1 MDLYYKQEVTVGMLV
16 MVALGLL
23 VGGLVWLSGVNP
35 FAAAGR
41 VVVPVRFANVSGLQ
55 EGDLVQMSGFRVGFV
70 SNVVLEDVGR
80 VMVYLDVPTDR
91 APHVDAKARV
101 MSTDFLGEKVVDYIP
116 GNSPQMLTE
125 GQVITGSEEQSLIE
139 GASGLTDQA
148 AGVLTGLQG
157 ILTDR
162 TADDVHE
169 TLVAARRALEVVA
182 DLGEGPAAD
191 EATAAIGN
199 IRSVTERLDSTLAN
213 PAIERSVNQLDE
225 LTESLR
231 EMAEG
236 LAGATSAMSSI
247 LGRMDSGEGAFG
259 KALTDSTLHT
269 DLHELL
275 VSMRELLDDMRERP
289 GRYFRLKVF

>member
-16 MVALGLL
+16 MVALGIL
-23 VGGLVWLSGVNP
+23 VGGLIWLSGVNP

-55 EGDLVQMSGFRVGFV
+55 EGDLVQVSGFRVGFV

-80 VMVYLDVPTDR
+80 VMVYIDVPTDR

-116 GNSPQMLTE
+116 GNSPQMLTD

-213 PAIERSVNQLDE
+213 PSIEASVNQLDE

-247 LGRMDSGEGAFG
+247 LGRMDSGEGTFG

-275 VSMRELLDDMRERP
+275 VSMRQLLDDMRERP

>member
-16 MVALGLL
+16 MVALGVL
-23 VGGLVWLSGVNP
+23 VGGLIWLSGVNP

-41 VVVPVRFANVSGLQ
+41 MVVPVRFADVGGLQ
-55 EGDLVQMSGFRVGFV
+55 EGDLVQISGFRVGFV

-80 VMVYLDVPTDR
+80 VMVYIDVPTDR

-101 MSTDFLGEKVVDYIP
+101 ISTDFLGEKVVDYIP
-116 GNSPQMLTE
+116 GNSPEMLE
-125 GQVITGSEEQSLIE
+125 DGQIITGSGEQSFLE
-139 GASGLTDQA
+139 GAAGLTDQA
-148 AGVLTGLQG
+148 ADVLTGLQG
-157 ILTDR
+157 ILTER
-162 TADDVHE
+162 MSDDVHE
-169 TLVAARRALEVVA
+169 TLVAATRALETVGRF
-182 DLGEGPAAD
+182 GEGPAVDDAKQ
-191 EATAAIGN
+191 TIGN
-199 IRSVTERLDSTLAN
+199 IRSITQRLDSTLAN
-213 PAIERSVNQLDE
+213 PSIEQSINQMDE

-236 LAGATSAMSSI
+236 LAGTTGALSSI
-247 LGRMDSGEGAFG
+247 LSKMDSGEGTFG

-275 VSMRELLDDMRERP
+275 VSMRQLLDDMRERP

>member
-16 MVALGLL
+16 MVAVGLL
-23 VGGLVWLSGVNP
+23 VGGLIWLSGVNP

-55 EGDLVQMSGFRVGFV
+55 EGDLVQVSGFRVGFV

-101 MSTDFLGEKVVDYIP
+101 MSTDFLGEKVVDYVP

-125 GQVITGSEEQSLIE
+125 GQVITGSEEQSFME

-148 AGVLTGLQG
+148 TEVLTGLQG

-162 TADDVHE
+162 MAEDVHE
-169 TLVAARRALEVVA
+169 TLAAATRALETVA
-182 DLGEGPAAD
+182 RFGDGPAVD
-191 EATAAIGN
+191 EATETIGN
-199 IRSVTERLDSTLAN
+199 IRSITERLDSTLAN
-213 PAIERSVNQLDE
+213 PAIEQSINQMDE

-236 LAGATSAMSSI
+236 LAGTTGALSSI
-247 LGRMDSGEGAFG
+247 LGKMDSGQGTFG

-275 VSMRELLDDMRERP
+275 VSMRQLLDDMRERP

>member
-16 MVALGLL
+16 MVALGIL
-23 VGGLVWLSGVNP
+23 VGGLIWLSGVNP

-55 EGDLVQMSGFRVGFV
+55 EGDLVQVSGFRVGFV
-70 SNVVLEDVGR
+70 SNVVLEDLGR
-80 VMVYLDVPTDR
+80 VMVYIDVPTDR

-116 GNSPQMLTE
+116 GNSPQMLTD

-213 PAIERSVNQLDE
+213 PSIEASVNQLDE

-247 LGRMDSGEGAFG
+247 LGRMDSGEGTFG

-275 VSMRELLDDMRERP
+275 VSMRQLLDDMRERP

>member
-16 MVALGLL
+16 MVAVGLL
-23 VGGLVWLSGVNP
+23 VGGLIWLSGVNP

-55 EGDLVQMSGFRVGFV
+55 EGDLVQVSGFRVGFV

-101 MSTDFLGEKVVDYIP
+101 MSTDFLGEKVVDYVP

-125 GQVITGSEEQSLIE
+125 GQVITGSEEQSFME

-148 AGVLTGLQG
+148 TEVLTGLQG
-157 ILTDR
+157 I
-162 TADDVHE
+162 
-169 TLVAARRALEVVA
+169 TLAAATRALETVA
-182 DLGEGPAAD
+182 RFGDGPAVD
-191 EATAAIGN
+191 EATETIGN
-199 IRSVTERLDSTLAN
+199 IRSITERLDSTLAN
-213 PAIERSVNQLDE
+213 PAIEQSINQMDE
-225 LTESLR
+225 LT
-231 EMAEG
+231 G
-236 LAGATSAMSSI
+236 K
-247 LGRMDSGEGAFG
+247 MDSGQGTFG

-275 VSMRELLDDMRERP
+275 VSMRQLLDDMRERP